1 MTQSNQRGRHGI
13 PRDSYCLQYAQGR
26 LICLLWAALFLII
39 AIVMGSG
46 FIYELSADRS
56 GWGLEDYGFI
66 AFCGILSL
74 GCGMLCAAFAYVGIR
89 DCFFPEKSSLA
100 KSIREQLPHPDEA
113 PPVQELFAMVDR
125 DIRENSIWFDKVAVG
140 KEWVLGSD
148 QALGATASYIPRIRV
163 FCGRDHVSYSR
174 SHGSSRTIEVHI
186 LDDRHH
192 SRTVSLKNPRELE
205 QLLNC
210 LQLRAP
216 DALQVSYS
224 EYSRYLTMSQDQWQ
238 NLEREY
244 QNRRAQREFREAQA
258 GCREAQDMILTLPDG
273 SVTSR
278 VTEELIRQTLAQALQ
293 QGKSFFT
300 LTPGR
305 PVAANGRYY
314 SRMQCVTTDI
324 LDDYPDTAS
333 LPHEND
339 VYLMLA
345 LTPSQTG
352 QSPQEGL
359 MLQCDSIQAETILLN
374 WTRGQVPN
382 VMSWQHTY
390 IRSPQGSAQAANS
403 SPAKL
408 VLISSHGIRQSHQRF
423 TREDVQVG
431 ADGIVDGK
439 YQMIDLIL
447 PGGYLWMRVWVEDQS
462 KDHCT
467 LTATL
472 ANQSILRYYT
482 TDSTRRKAAELL
494 MDYYDGSFR
503 PYGSEWRDCT
513 AEMTKKQGE

>member
-1 MTQSNQRGRHGI
+1 MTQSNQRDRHGI
-13 PRDSYCLQYAQGR
+13 PRDSYCLQRTQGR

-39 AIVMGSG
+39 AIVMDSG

-56 GWGLEDYGFI
+56 RWGLEDYGSI
-66 AFCGILSL
+66 ALYGCIALGSGII
-74 GCGMLCAAFAYVGIR
+74 CAAFAYVGIR
-89 DCFFPEKSSLA
+89 DCFFPGKSSLA

-140 KEWVLGSD
+140 REWVLGSD

-163 FCGRDHVSYSR
+163 FCGRDHISYSR
-174 SHGSSRTIEVHI
+174 SHGSSRTVEVHI

-224 EYSRYLTMSQDQWQ
+224 EYSRYLTMSQDQLQ

-244 QNRRAQREFREAQA
+244 QNRKTQREFQEVQA
-258 GCREAQDMILTLPDG
+258 GIREAQDMILTLPDG

-305 PVAANGRYY
+305 PVATNGRYY
-314 SRMQCVTTDI
+314 SLMQCVT
-324 LDDYPDTAS
+324 PDMLEGYSSTAS
-333 LPHEND
+333 LLHKNT
-339 VYLMLA
+339 VCLMLA
-345 LTPSQTG
+345 LTPSQAG
-352 QSPQEGL
+352 RPPQEGL
-359 MLQCDSIQAETILLN
+359 LLQCDSQQAETILLN
-374 WTRGQVPN
+374 WMRGQPPN
-382 VMSWQHTY
+382 VMSWQPTY
-390 IRSPQGSAQAANS
+390 FRSIQDPAQAAGS
-403 SPAKL
+403 APAKL
-408 VLISSHGIRQSHQRF
+408 VLISSFGIRQSHQRF

-482 TDSTRRKAAELL
+482 TDSTRRRAAELL
-494 MDYYDGSFR
+494 MDYYDGKFC

-513 AEMTKKQGE
+513 NEMTKKQGE

>member
-1 MTQSNQRGRHGI
+1 MTQSNQRDRHGI
-13 PRDSYCLQYAQGR
+13 PRDSYCLKRAQGR
-26 LICLLWAALFLII
+26 IICLLWAALFFVVAL
-39 AIVMGSG
+39 AMGFGS
-46 FIYELSADRS
+46 IYGLFEDRS
-56 GWGLEDYGFI
+56 GWKLEDYATT
-66 AFCGILSL
+66 AFL
-74 GCGMLCAAFAYVGIR
+74 GVLALGSAAACVALIYIGIR
-89 DCFFPEKSSLA
+89 DSFFPEKSSLA
-100 KSIREQLPHPDEA
+100 KSIREQLPYPDEA

-125 DIRENSIWFDKVAVG
+125 DIRENGIWIDRVAVG
-140 KEWVLGSD
+140 REWVLGD
-148 QALGATASYIPRIRV
+148 TASYIPRIRV
-163 FCGRDHVSYSR
+163 FCGRDHISHKSR
-174 SHGSSRTIEVHI
+174 IIEVHI

-192 SRTVSLKNPRELE
+192 SRTSSLDNPRELE

-216 DALQVSYS
+216 DALHVSYG

-238 NLEREY
+238 TVEREY
-244 QNRRAQREFREAQA
+244 QDRKAQREFREAQA
-258 GCREAQDMILTLPDG
+258 GIREDQNMILTLPDG

-305 PVAANGRYY
+305 PMAANGRYY

-345 LTPSQTG
+345 LTPSQ
-352 QSPQEGL
+352 SERPPQEGL
-359 MLQCDSIQAETILLN
+359 MLQCDSMQAETILLN
-374 WTRGQVPN
+374 WMRGQPPN
-382 VMSWQHTY
+382 VMSWQPTY
-390 IRSPQGSAQAANS
+390 IRSPQGSAQAAGS
-403 SPAKL
+403 SHAKL
-408 VLISSHGIRQSHQRF
+408 VLISSFGIRQSHHRF

-447 PGGYLWMRVWVEDQS
+447 PGGYLWMRVWVEDKS
-462 KDHCT
+462 GDRCT

-482 TDSTRRKAAELL
+482 TDSTRRRAAELL
-494 MDYYDGSFR
+494 MDYYDGRFR

-513 AEMTKKQGE
+513 DEMTKKEGE